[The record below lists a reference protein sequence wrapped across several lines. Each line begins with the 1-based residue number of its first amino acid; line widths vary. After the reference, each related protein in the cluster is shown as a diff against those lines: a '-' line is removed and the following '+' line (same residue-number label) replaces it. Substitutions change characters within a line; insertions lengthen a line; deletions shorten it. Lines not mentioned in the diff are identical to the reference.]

1 VLRWAR
7 ESIGLVP
14 VAAARKIGVP
24 DGRVAEW
31 EAGTA
36 MPTIAQLRKAADV
49 YKRPLGVFF
58 LPETLV
64 DFDTMRDF
72 RRGTEHRDHRTRRI
86 CLRLLYCRH
95 GALEPEMVRR
105 HVLDRIRALTL
116 GSNEQEAL
124 APVGFFMSRLAA
136 VDPSTAADFLVEASV
151 HVQGLPGGSW
161 RARRGHRWRPGI
173 ADVVVRSPHVRWRQ
187 LMRELTAGDADILIQ
202 AVDIS
207 INSRKGEPGRLP
219 GGRADRRAGARGVSE
234 LMRAPAAH

>member
-58 LPETLV
+58 LPEPLV

-72 RRGTEHRDHRTRRI
+72 RRGTEHRDHRTRPDMPSAA
-86 CLRLLYCRH
+86 LL
-95 GALEPEMVRR
+95 
-105 HVLDRIRALTL
+105 
-116 GSNEQEAL
+116 
-124 APVGFFMSRLAA
+124 
-136 VDPSTAADFLVEASV
+136 
-151 HVQGLPGGSW
+151 
-161 RARRGHRWRPGI
+161 
-173 ADVVVRSPHVRWRQ
+173 
-187 LMRELTAGDADILIQ
+187 
-202 AVDIS
+202 
-207 INSRKGEPGRLP
+207 
-219 GGRADRRAGARGVSE
+219 
-234 LMRAPAAH
+234 PAWCP